1 MMAVTTN
8 MSTRVFGVH
17 VWRIQGMGDSGDR
30 GAMARTTTTHPT
42 TPQTTATRELAER
55 LRSAGGNQRRAEE
68 GRGDVDDGSDDKH
81 VDGPPVARAH
91 LHLFGGRG

>member
-1 MMAVTTN
+1 
-8 MSTRVFGVH
+8 
-17 VWRIQGMGDSGDR
+17 MGDSADC

-42 TPQTTATRELAER
+42 TPQMTATRELVER
-55 LRSAGGNQRRAEE
+55 LRSAGGDHRRAEE

-81 VDGPPVARAH
+81 VNGPPVARAH